1 MALQKNY
8 SAKDIE
14 ILEGLTGVRKRPAMY
29 IGGTDST
36 AYHHLVSEIIDN
48 SMDEVVAGHSKEIIV
63 KLINKNTIYI
73 SDDGRGIPIEKHPKK
88 KKSALEIVMT
98 SLHAG
103 GKFKNGAYNTSA
115 GLHGVGLSVV
125 NALSSKLN
133 VEIIKNKNIYLQKYS
148 KGKAINNLKKI
159 SKSKKKSG
167 TSITFTPDVEIF
179 GKELSFD
186 AIKIYEMIKNKAFLF
201 KGVKIIWECNK
212 KLINRKSNIPKKEI
226 LCFQNGL
233 ESFLENEISQKFII
247 NKKIASTS
255 ITSEDNQGK
264 IEFSVQWHKNSLPI
278 KKSFCNILI

>member
-133 VEIIKNKNIYLQKYS
+133 VEI
-148 KGKAINNLKKI
+148 
-159 SKSKKKSG
+159 
-167 TSITFTPDVEIF
+167 T
-179 GKELSFD
+179 
-186 AIKIYEMIKNKAFLF
+186 
-201 KGVKIIWECNK
+201 
-212 KLINRKSNIPKKEI
+212 
-226 LCFQNGL
+226 
-233 ESFLENEISQKFII
+233 
-247 NKKIASTS
+247 
-255 ITSEDNQGK
+255 
-264 IEFSVQWHKNSLPI
+264 
-278 KKSFCNILI
+278 